1 MKKNYRITNK
11 KSSMPNYG
19 FSLNPLDYVDVT
31 NPLEYLP
38 ISVLQSLG
46 LEGYVSERKLKDI
59 LDKKSHNYDVLNNPL
74 YTTRNIFQYWSIQYY
89 QVIEQTNFLD
99 KRQLKKIEQFADL
112 LKGYSLEEP
121 ENVTNFK
128 LIKETNDYILSLANY
143 ILPKEKNTNENIYNS
158 AKLKINLEGT
168 INPSGLIEEKKY
180 KINRSLLTQLKIKRG
195 LIIGLPITIG
205 LGIFLWQ
212 RKRK

>member
-1 MKKNYRITNK
+1 MNNK
-11 KSSMPNYG
+11 HKIIKETAPLSNYG
-19 FSLNPLDYVDVT
+19 FSLNPLDYFDVT

-38 ISVLQSLG
+38 VSVLESLG
-46 LEGYVSERKLKDI
+46 LEGYISERKLKEI
-59 LDKKSHNYDVLNNPL
+59 LDKKSNNYDVLNNPL

-89 QVIEQTNFLD
+89 QLIQQTNFLN
-99 KRQLKKIEQFADL
+99 KKQLKKIEEFADL
-112 LKGYSLEEP
+112 LKGYSIEEP

-143 ILPKEKNTNENIYNS
+143 ILPKEKNTNENIYNA

-168 INPSGLIEEKKY
+168 INPMGLIEEKKY

>member
-1 MKKNYRITNK
+1 MNKNYRITNK

-19 FSLNPLDYVDVT
+19 FSLNPLDYVDV

-74 YTTRNIFQYWSIQYY
+74 YTTRNMFQYWSIQYY
-89 QVIEQTNFLD
+89 QLIEQSNFLN
-99 KRQLKKIEQFADL
+99 KKQLKKIEEFADL
-112 LKGYSLEEP
+112 LKAYSIEEP

-168 INPSGLIEEKKY
+168 INPSGLIEQNKY